1 MDVEAA
7 FEAPPAVASPPT
19 IKRGA
24 AGNHY
29 SSALRPGSMLSG
41 LLAAVP
47 ELAALCQPTLHV
59 AFNHDSS
66 AIGPNE
72 WIALARLLHES
83 RAHFDGFLVIHGTD
97 TLAFT
102 ASALSLMLT
111 QFGKPIVLTGSQLP
125 LASPRSDAR
134 QNLIDAVTCIASG
147 AVGCA
152 GRGGGGGSGT
162 GGSSL
167 PAPLLQ
173 EVAVCFGGRLL
184 RGNRCTKAHSAH
196 YGAFESPSHQ
206 PLAVLGVDV
215 EWNANALLRPEGCY
229 TPRLKLEP
237 RVMRL
242 PVVPGCD
249 PRLAYGSGRDVA
261 ERGVR
266 GVILEAFG
274 VGNIPDRP
282 EQGWRRFL
290 VELTGAGVLV
300 CLSSQCRTGP
310 LRPDAYAA
318 GVAALELDG
327 LGLGPHTAEA
337 AVAKTMLCCAYPDL
351 PLGVP
356 LAGEI

>member
-7 FEAPPAVASPPT
+7 FLPPPDAAAPPV

-47 ELAALCQPTLHV
+47 ELAALARPTLHV
-59 AFNHDSS
+59 AFNTDSS
-66 AIGPNE
+66 AIGPAE
-72 WIALARLLHES
+72 WAALARLLHES
-83 RAHFDGFLVIHGTD
+83 RSAYDGFLVIHGTD
-97 TLAFT
+97 TLAYT
-102 ASALSLMLT
+102 ASALSVMLT

-147 AVGCA
+147 SVGCA
-152 GRGGGGGSGT
+152 GRGGGS
-162 GGSSL
+162 GSSGSAL

-196 YGAFESPSHQ
+196 YGAFESPSYP

-215 EWNANALLRPEGCY
+215 EWNANALLRPEGSY
-229 TPRLKLEP
+229 TPRFKLEP
-237 RVMRL
+237 RVLRI
-242 PVVPGCD
+242 PVVPGLD
-249 PRLAYGSGRDVA
+249 PRLGYGSGKEVA
-261 ERGVR
+261 ARGVK
-266 GVILEAFG
+266 GVVLEAFG

-290 VELTGAGVLV
+290 EELTSSGVLV
-300 CLSSQCRTGP
+300 CLSSQCRMGP

-318 GVAALELDG
+318 GVAALELEG
-327 LGLGPHTAEA
+327 LGLGPHTPEA

-351 PLGVP
+351 ALGVP